1 MNSVKAIAL
10 VVTTFLLMASSWAQ
24 SAPVYRS
31 AVRIQGHSDVIV
43 TEPTIHLGDVA
54 QIDSASVMDD
64 EAIIKL
70 RTIGL
75 GRSPKVGESV
85 ILEGVRVL
93 EQMRNEGIQL
103 DSVRYSF
110 PRQIKVTRAFREVSS
125 EELQKALQ
133 AFLNT
138 QERNIDLKQIVM
150 EKPVKIPTDSF
161 GVEVVGLHRTQPG
174 HLGVD
179 YRSVAG
185 SDEVRFQLRAV
196 ADEWRLMPVAAQP
209 LKRGAVI
216 SAADVQL
223 NKVNGTAAGR
233 DVLEQIGDIVGKSL
247 VRDVGQGE
255 MFKVNAVVTP
265 PVINSGS
272 RVSMIYRQG
281 RLEAS
286 AVGIA
291 LESGGEGQE
300 IKVKNEGSKKIV
312 SARVVEKGLVEV
324 GVQ

>member
-1 MNSVKAIAL
+1 MNSVKALTLFAANFL
-10 VVTTFLLMASSWAQ
+10 VAFSSVAQ
-24 SAPVYRS
+24 TGPTIKS

-43 TEPTIHLGDVA
+43 TEPSIRLGDIA

-75 GRSPKVGESV
+75 GNSPKVGESV
-85 ILEGVRVL
+85 ILEGLKVL
-93 EQMRNEGIQL
+93 EQMRSEGVRL

-110 PRQIKVTRAFREVSS
+110 PRQIKVTRAFREVSA
-125 EELQKALQ
+125 EELEKALH

-138 QERNIDLKQIVM
+138 QERNIELKQIVV

-161 GVEVVGLHRTQPG
+161 GVEVVALHTTQPG

-179 YRSVAG
+179 YRSVSG

-196 ADEWRLMPVAAQP
+196 ADEWRLMPVAAKP
-209 LKRGAVI
+209 LKKGSVV
-216 SAADVQL
+216 SAADVQFS
-223 NKVNGTAAGR
+223 KVNGTAAGR
-233 DVLEQIGDIVGKSL
+233 DSLEQIGDVVGKSL

-255 MFKVNAVVTP
+255 MFKSNSVVVP
-265 PVINSGS
+265 PVIMSGS
-272 RVSMIYRQG
+272 RVSMIYRHG

-286 AVGIA
+286 AVGVA

-300 IKVKNEGSKKIV
+300 IKVRNEGSKKVV

-324 GVQ
+324 GG